1 MSIILVVEDDQDT
14 RHGLGEYLS
23 LLFPDVRVLMTGA
36 GETALELARRT
47 RPTVVLLDIHLPGIE
62 GFEFLERLREL
73 EGMSHV
79 PVVALTGDMSPA
91 TLMKAEAAGFVAF
104 LAKPA
109 DMDRLEGVLRALLE
123 PSPSR

>member
-1 MSIILVVEDDQDT
+1 VPVILVVEDDPDT

-62 GFEFLERLREL
+62 GFEFLERLRQF
-73 EGMSHV
+73 EGMSQV